1 MRIEYHRPRS
11 LEEAWDL
18 KIKIPDA
25 RFVAGGTDVLV
36 QIKNRVVSPPALISL
51 RSIPKLSG
59 VEPARAEGA
68 DGTRI
73 GALTTITDI
82 VNHPELGATYPVLIE
97 AARRLGS
104 TQIRN
109 VATIGGNLCNA
120 SPCSDTALP
129 LLVLDARVRLEGP
142 DGSRE
147 LSLSRFFTG
156 PGETCLADGEI
167 LTAIL
172 LDGSTPG
179 PKAAFLKKGRV
190 RVDLAIASVA
200 VLLEL
205 SGGTCRKVRCAAG
218 SVAPAPVRLVAVEEF
233 LEGAAPTRELLTQ
246 AEAIAAES
254 VSPISDVRA
263 SAEYRRQIAGVY
275 VRRAVERLLE
285 PDRP

>member
-1 MRIEYHRPRS
+1 MRIEYHRPRC

-18 KIKIPDA
+18 RRKIPGS
-25 RFVAGGTDVLV
+25 RFVAGGTDVMV
-36 QIKNRVVSPPALISL
+36 QIKNRTVSPPALISL

-59 VEPARAEGA
+59 VETASAGGA
-68 DGTRI
+68 GSTSI
-73 GALTTITDI
+73 GALTTVAEI
-82 VNHPELGATYPVLIE
+82 VEHPELAATYPVLIE
-97 AARRLGS
+97 AARRLG
-104 TQIRN
+104 TKQIRN

-120 SPCSDTALP
+120 SPCADTAPP

-147 LSLSRFFTG
+147 LPLSRFFTG

-167 LTAIL
+167 MTAIL
-172 LDGSTPG
+172 LDGSTSRPR
-179 PKAAFLKKGRV
+179 AAFLKKGRV

-205 SGGTCRKVRCAAG
+205 NGGSCRKVRCAAG
-218 SVAPAPVRLVAVEEF
+218 SVAPVPVRLAAVEEL
-233 LEGAAPTRELLTQ
+233 LEGAAPTRELLTR
-246 AEAIAAES
+246 AGALAAES

-275 VRRAVERLLE
+275 VRRAVEKLLE
-285 PDRP
+285 WDRP